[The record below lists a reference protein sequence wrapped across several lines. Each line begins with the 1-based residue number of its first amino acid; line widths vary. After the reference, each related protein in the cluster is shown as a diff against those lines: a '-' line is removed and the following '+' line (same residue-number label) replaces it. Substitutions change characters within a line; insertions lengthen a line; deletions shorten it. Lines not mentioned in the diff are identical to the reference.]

1 MAHEEVTVTL
11 ETADPHKRTIKD
23 VGVAGN
29 STITWV
35 EIGLTITRIGFGID
49 GEEDVPVEGATA
61 PSAANDWTLTFPNPT
76 SPVLWPY
83 VIFFPGGRH
92 DPEIDNV
99 G

>member
-1 MAHEEVTVTL
+1 MPHKTVNVAL
-11 ETADPHKRTIKD
+11 EAADPHKLTIPD
-23 VGVAGN
+23 VGVSGT

-35 EIGLTITRIGFGID
+35 ELGVAITRIGFGTD

-76 SPVLWPY
+76 SQVLWPY

>member
-1 MAHEEVTVTL
+1 MPHKDVNVTL
-11 ETADPHKRTIKD
+11 ETASPHKVTIPD
-23 VGVAGN
+23 VGLPGN

-35 EIGLTITRIGFGID
+35 ELGLTITRIGFGSD

-61 PSAANDWTLTFPNPT
+61 PSGDNGWTLTFPNPT